1 MCMTALELKKYILE
15 NNKTQ
20 YILENLGCH
29 KIVYHPNVDNDKA
42 TITCTQPDG
51 DNPTGVVIK
60 LNKDLPYYSYSRNI
74 HIEEGKDIFN
84 LIQDIKKIKFSEAI
98 KYTHNILG
106 LEYKYCPKKKE
117 IEKPKYDPL
126 AIFKKAAS
134 RRRYICDVKD
144 IKYLEEDVLDD
155 FYPSIH
161 IDLFREGIIKKT
173 IDKFHL
179 GYSYKWKRTI
189 FPHYYWLTG
198 QLMGYNARTSVDNYD
213 LFDIKKY
220 FLTPGMKK
228 ELNLYGLYQNM
239 EEIEKQHIIVIG
251 ESEKSV
257 LKRDSRGDSTWVAIS
272 GKTLSEEQVRII
284 LGLDVKEIVIA
295 LDKDVVEEEIW
306 SMCEKFF
313 RARKVSY
320 IWDKHNLLGE
330 KDSPADACN
339 KIYNYLFKYRVEY
352 DENKHKEYKRRLK
365 TN

>member
-1 MCMTALELKKYILE
+1 MSMTSIELKEYVSN
-15 NNKTQ
+15 NNKIE
-20 YILENLGCH
+20 YILENLGCT
-29 KIVYHPNVDNDKA
+29 KIVFHPEKDYYTA
-42 TITCTQPDG
+42 CQPNG
-51 DNPTGVVIK
+51 DNSMGVVIK
-60 LNKDLPYYSYSRNI
+60 NNLNLNYYSYSRNI

-84 LIQDIKKIKFSEAI
+84 LIQEVKKMKFSETI
-98 KYTHNILG
+98 KYTHKLLG
-106 LEYKYCPKKKE
+106 LEYKYSPKKNE
-117 IEKPKYDPL
+117 PDKPKFDPL

-134 RRRYICDVKD
+134 RKRYVCDVREIQYLDED
-144 IKYLEEDVLDD
+144 ILDD
-155 FYPSIH
+155 FYPGIH

-198 QLMGYNARTSVDNYD
+198 QLMGYNARTSVTNYD

-220 FLTPGMKK
+220 YLTPGMKK

-284 LGLDVKEIVIA
+284 LGLDLYEVVIA
-295 LDKDVVEEEIW
+295 LDKDVQEEEIW
-306 SMCEKFF
+306 SMCERFYLK
-313 RARKVSY
+313 RKVSY
-320 IWDKHNLLGE
+320 IWDKHNLIGE
-330 KDSPADACN
+330 KDSAADACN
-339 KIYNYLFKYRVEY
+339 KIYDYLYRHRIEYTEELHRKYL
-352 DENKHKEYKRRLK
+352 KRLEK
-365 TN
+365 